1 MSDSLVKLLNVQMR
15 QRRLREQ
22 HSSARERLVSA
33 YRMRLYR
40 LHTSRARLDMCSDIA
55 FREAS
60 YRYKEHRPF
69 VLLQKTYTV
78 RKCGLPLHDILSRR
92 REL

>member
-1 MSDSLVKLLNVQMR
+1 MSDALVKLLNVQMR

-22 HSSARERLVSA
+22 HSSARERLMST
-33 YRMRLYR
+33 YRMGLYR
-40 LHTSRARLDMCSDIA
+40 LHTSRARLKTRSDIA
-55 FREAS
+55 FREAG
-60 YRYKEHRPF
+60 YQYKEHRPF

-78 RKCGLPLHDILSRR
+78 RRCGLPLHDILSRR